1 MKLKRFALRGLIVLF
16 VAVALCM
23 FFSRTVQTITTPKV
37 QLVQSTS
44 GRFEDK
50 MTFRAQVYFAE
61 TEEFTVEE
69 AKDMNITVDKLY
81 VRAGNYVKK
90 GDIIFTAKTPSY
102 EEEIKKVREDYD
114 AKNKEL
120 LELDVQNR
128 KLSKESYQNTMYQ
141 QLLDAQDTLSEATY
155 EARYAAAKESV
166 VLTGDVSTWQS
177 QLALSGEVSDDL
189 KAAVNKARTAQAA
202 YEEARAAYFAVL
214 DNKKLKVSDDVFQY
228 ITKRNGLMEEIED
241 LNQKMVTLTVL
252 ETSLKAVV
260 APRDGYII
268 ELKVAEGDTYDG
280 TKVAYVMN
288 KEDCVPVLRAP
299 LDSNSTR
306 TIADGTRAEISS
318 DNYGSERTILEK
330 TTIASDGTKYLQMPM
345 PETYL
350 SSDSTAIRR
359 FMQDGG
365 VDVKITY
372 RAKSATTLLAPS
384 CVRSDGESYYVYVVE
399 YSGGGFLSENTMK
412 VKKTSVTVIERS
424 DSTVSI
430 QEDLSYRSIADREDR
445 ALEDVATVM
454 EYVQ

>member
-1 MKLKRFALRGLIVLF
+1 M
-16 VAVALCM
+16 
-23 FFSRTVQTITTPKV
+23 
-37 QLVQSTS
+37 
-44 GRFEDK
+44 
-50 MTFRAQVYFAE
+50 
-61 TEEFTVEE
+61 
-69 AKDMNITVDKLY
+69 
-81 VRAGNYVKK
+81 
-90 GDIIFTAKTPSY
+90 
-102 EEEIKKVREDYD
+102 
-114 AKNKEL
+114 
-120 LELDVQNR
+120 
-128 KLSKESYQNTMYQ
+128 
-141 QLLDAQDTLSEATY
+141 
-155 EARYAAAKESV
+155 
-166 VLTGDVSTWQS
+166 
-177 QLALSGEVSDDL
+177 
-189 KAAVNKARTAQAA
+189 
-202 YEEARAAYFAVL
+202 L

-318 DNYGSERTILEK
+318 DNYGSERTSVEK

-372 RAKSATTLLAPS
+372 RAKSATTLLVPS
-384 CVRSDGESYYVYVVE
+384 CVRSDGESNYVYVVE
-399 YSGGGFLSENTMK
+399 YSGGGFLSQNTMK

-445 ALEDVATVM
+445 ALEDGATVM